1 MSKKPKA
8 INADPDGNHPAG
20 SASTDDGKKQRPGKK
35 TIRRK
40 RGDNEGTIFLPTWK
54 DGRGKVHKGKTW
66 QMKVVVNGKA
76 HTRSTGTTVKSEAE
90 AALADFVKTYRDNGE
105 ARDRLEVIERLTR
118 EAQDVRDRLPSMKIS
133 QAWSAYLNAT
143 NRPDAGADTLRM
155 YGYQFGKFEK
165 WIGEAHP
172 DAVELRN
179 VSSKIA
185 DEFAAKIGA
194 ELSPNSFNKYIT
206 LFRCVWETLKETARL
221 TVNPWDKIR
230 HKVLVTHIRRELTLE
245 ELARVCGSLDGE
257 MRLLFAIGIY
267 TGLRLG
273 DCALLTW
280 GNVDRVRGVVSV
292 VPRKTKR
299 HTGAKSVIIPLHK
312 TLAAMLDETPE
323 DRRGG
328 YVMPEIAELYARDA
342 GGLSR
347 RIQRIFEKC
356 GITTQAEKENGVRA
370 RVDVGFHSLRHTY
383 VSMCANAGV
392 PLALVQSIVGHT
404 NPAMTLHYFHQ
415 SDAALKTAVAALP
428 DLSTADNAKAGDA
441 AKPDAL
447 YQTFCEIVAKM
458 DAAQLDRARKHLAGI
473 VPGAK

>member
-20 SASTDDGKKQRPGKK
+20 SASTDDGKKQ
-35 TIRRK
+35 K
-40 RGDNEGTIFLPTWK
+40 RGKHKHAKGFGTLTL
-54 DGRGKVHKGKTW
+54 RGKTYQARW
-66 QMKVVVNGKA
+66 VVNGKIYV
-76 HTRSTGTTVKSEAE
+76 RSTKTGIKSEAE
-90 AALADFVKTYRDNGE
+90 EKLKEFTAEYRTKDEKTILENLSARVQGVTAQIQRYEDNKPALSIAGTWTAYR
-105 ARDRLEVIERLTR
+105 
-118 EAQDVRDRLPSMKIS
+118 K
-133 QAWSAYLNAT
+133 AT
-143 NRPDAGADTLRM
+143 NRPDAGESTLRQ
-155 YGYQFGKFEK
+155 YGFQFGKFED
-165 WIGEAHP
+165 WIKEAHP

-179 VSSKIA
+179 VSREIA
-185 DEFAAKIGA
+185 DEFATKIGA

-221 TVNPWDKIR
+221 TINPWDKIR
-230 HKVLVTHIRRELTLE
+230 RKVQITHVRRELTME

-273 DCALLTW
+273 DCALLSW

-299 HTGAKSVIIPLHK
+299 HTGAKSVIIPLHR
-312 TLAAMLDETPE
+312 TLAAMLDETPP
-323 DRRGG
+323 DQRGG
-328 YVMPEIAELYARDA
+328 YIMPEIAELYARDA

-473 VPGAK
+473 APGAK